1 MWKWVTVMK
10 KYVTEIYDI
19 TISWKYDVVKRGETL
34 WLSISCDN
42 IKILTIVFLMENQGK
57 LWQSQL

>member
-1 MWKWVTVMK
+1 MK

-19 TISWKYDVVKRGETL
+19 TISWKYDVEKRGETL
-34 WLSISCDN
+34 WLSFSCDN

>member
-19 TISWKYDVVKRGETL
+19 TISWKYDVEKRGETL
-34 WLSISCDN
+34 WLSFSCDN